1 MRGDEIRIG
10 RGGLNRSCA
19 WLVTHVCK
27 LAEGS
32 IAIPHEVDPAKG
44 RRRSAYATV
53 IKQHGIG
60 CIKRGDTTFKGKAEN
75 HTARDTLLAI
85 AGQPAATANP
95 HVGSPVQ
102 CQGPFPSWHARGSIL
117 STNLEYVSQSSSW

>member
-1 MRGDEIRIG
+1 MRNDGIEIG

-19 WLVTHVCK
+19 WLITHVCK

-32 IAIPHEVDPAKG
+32 IPILHEVGPAKG

-60 CIKRGDTTFKGKAEN
+60 C
-75 HTARDTLLAI
+75 
-85 AGQPAATANP
+85 
-95 HVGSPVQ
+95 
-102 CQGPFPSWHARGSIL
+102 C
-117 STNLEYVSQSSSW
+117 